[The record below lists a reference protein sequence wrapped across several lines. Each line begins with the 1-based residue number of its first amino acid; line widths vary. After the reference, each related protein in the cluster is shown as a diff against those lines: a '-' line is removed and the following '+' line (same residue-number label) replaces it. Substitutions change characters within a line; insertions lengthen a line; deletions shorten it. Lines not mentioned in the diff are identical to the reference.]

1 MSIFQSTRTVILV
14 LIFSLILAG
23 CSAAAPTATPVP
35 PTNIK
40 FQMSWVHEYSAA
52 GYYAAEKNGHFA
64 AQNLKVDLLV
74 GGFFDGRYIEAQ
86 DEVFEGKAEFG
97 LSNATAILQARAK
110 GQPLVAIA
118 TILQRN
124 PLTVISL
131 KGSNI
136 QQPKDLIGKTVAVS
150 EGGATQLVKVLL
162 TSQGIDLASVNIVPR
177 TDFGVST
184 LLDGSVDAMVAWII
198 NEGVAVKE
206 AGAEPSF
213 MLLNDYGIPDY
224 ATLIFT
230 SEDMI
235 KNKPEVVESFLRAI
249 VSGWED
255 VVKDPETAITT
266 VLTYDPKLNH
276 DEQLN
281 RLQAAVP
288 LLQPARAK
296 VGYMDKTT
304 WDNIYK
310 VLIDAGLLTTDV
322 DVSSVYNTS
331 FLDKIYGQ

>member
-1 MSIFQSTRTVILV
+1 MPNFKTIRTLALMLILG
-14 LIFSLILAG
+14 LILAG
-23 CSAAAPTATPVP
+23 CGAAAPTATPVP
-35 PTNIK
+35 AIAIK

-52 GYYAAEKNGHFA
+52 GYYASEKNGHFA
-64 AQNLKVDLLV
+64 KQNLDVDLLV

-86 DEVFEGKAEFG
+86 DEVFAGKAEFG
-97 LSNATAILQARAK
+97 LSNATAILQAREK

-131 KGSNI
+131 KSSNI
-136 QQPKDLIGKTVAVS
+136 QQPQDLVGKTVAVS

-177 TDFGVST
+177 TDFGVGT
-184 LLDGSVDAMVAWII
+184 LLDGSVDALVGWII

-235 KNKPEVVESFLRAI
+235 KNKPELVEGFLRGAI
-249 VSGWED
+249 AGWED
-255 VVKDPETAITT
+255 VVKDPEAAIVR
-266 VLTYDPKLNH
+266 VLEYDNTLNR

-281 RLQAAVP
+281 RLQAALP

-296 VGYMDKTT
+296 IGLMDKTT
-304 WDNIYK
+304 WDNIYN
-310 VLIDAGLLTTDV
+310 VLIDAGVLTSDV
-322 DVSSVYNTS
+322 DVASAFNTS